1 MKSVVKSFS
10 LCILAMVSIAL
21 ATYITFHDCG
31 VNLHRDPCIMEEHV
45 VLRGDTLWDK
55 VDPYVPYGVSKEEY
69 LHEVR
74 RVNGGKSLSIIH
86 PGEIIV
92 LPVYERRQ

>member
-1 MKSVVKSFS
+1 MDSIKNFIVGVIS
-10 LCILAMVSIAL
+10 LVCVAL

-31 VNLHRDPCIMEEHV
+31 VNLHRDLCVMEEHV

-74 RVNGGKSLSIIH
+74 RVNGGKSLSIIY
-86 PGEIIV
+86 PGETIV

>member
-1 MKSVVKSFS
+1 MDSIKNF
-10 LCILAMVSIAL
+10 ILGVMALICVAL

-55 VDPYVPYGVSKEEY
+55 VDPYVPNGVSKEEY

-74 RVNGGKSLSIIH
+74 RVNGGNSLSIIH

-92 LPVYERRQ
+92 LPIYERRQ